1 MPWTVYLVRCRDGSL
16 YAGVTTD
23 LERRL
28 TQHNAGRGAA
38 YTRSRRPV
46 DLIYWEEVLDRAAAQ
61 RREHAIRRL
70 SRTEKEALAADNP
83 AQAGWVRRSPPA

>member
-28 TQHNAGRGAA
+28 AQHNAGEGAA

-46 DLIYWEEVLDRAAAQ
+46 DLVYREEVVDRSAAQ

-70 SRTEKEALAADNP
+70 TRTEKESLAATKA
-83 AQAGWVRRSPPA
+83 AQAVWVRRSPPA

>member
-1 MPWTVYLVRCRDGSL
+1 VRCRDGSL

-46 DLIYWEEVLDRAAAQ
+46 DLVYREEVLDRSAAQ
-61 RREHAIRRL
+61 RREHAIRGL
-70 SRTEKEALAADNP
+70 TRTEKESLAATYG
-83 AQAGWVRRSPPA
+83 AQAVWVRRSPPA

>member
-28 TQHNAGRGAA
+28 AQHNAGQGAA

-46 DLIYWEEVLDRAAAQ
+46 DLVYREEVVDRSAAQ

-70 SRTEKEALAADNP
+70 TRTEKESLAATKA
-83 AQAGWVRRSPPA
+83 AQAVWVRRSPPA

>member
-28 TQHNAGRGAA
+28 AQHNAGEGAA

-46 DLIYWEEVLDRAAAQ
+46 DLVYREEVVDRSAAQ

-70 SRTEKEALAADNP
+70 TRTEKESLAAANA
-83 AQAGWVRRSPPA
+83 AQAVWVRRSPPA